1 MLFLKRAEAASPRT
15 AHLQRLGLF
24 STLSA
29 KELRVI
35 DSLLHERNY
44 LKGEVVFDTGEEGQA
59 LYIVLSGKVAV
70 CRQGEFEK
78 ARIAEFGE
86 GAMFGELA
94 LLDGAPRSLQAVA
107 AEDTVLAALSRVE
120 FNGLLETHA
129 VIASKIALQL
139 ARDVGAKLRQNYIA
153 WDARPL

>member
-1 MLFLKRAEAASPRT
+1 MLFLKRGESASPRVT
-15 AHLQRLGLF
+15 HLSKIGLF

-29 KELRVI
+29 KELRVV
-35 DSLLHERNY
+35 DSLLHDRRY
-44 LKGEVVFDTGEEGQA
+44 LKGEVVFDAGEEGQA
-59 LYIVLSGKVAV
+59 LYIVSSGKIAV
-70 CRQGEFEK
+70 CRQGEFGK
-78 ARIAEFGE
+78 THIAEFGE

-107 AEDTVLAALSRVE
+107 AEDTVLAALSRAE
-120 FNGLLETHA
+120 FNGLIETHA

-139 ARDVGAKLRQNYIA
+139 ARDVGQKLRANYIA